1 MPSRS
6 VLTNVGHA
14 VRSARTNPLP
24 RSSTIASD
32 RSTLSIGTLRGRS
45 GRCLARACWGYRY
58 FVPTGHLAPPPALA
72 SQLWGAPLVGC
83 LLPSGSAFRY
93 HAARDVCFA
102 GFASPHG
109 LSTVPTRHAATD
121 AAGWPVLLRRHR

>member
-72 SQLWGAPLVGC
+72 SQLWGAPAWG
-83 LLPSGSAFRY
+83 
-93 HAARDVCFA
+93 A
-102 GFASPHG
+102 GVAGRAVREYTPTGELGQTGVWPIG
-109 LSTVPTRHAATD
+109 LQAVLGGVVMPVVD
-121 AAGWPVLLRRHR
+121 ADAH

>member
-24 RSSTIASD
+24 SSSTIASD

-45 GRCLARACWGYRY
+45 GRCLARACWGYPY
-58 FVPTGHLAPPPALA
+58 FVPAGHLAPSPALA
-72 SQLWGAPLVGC
+72 SQLWGAPLVPSTPMTVDAGVPRPYTRPA
-83 LLPSGSAFRY
+83 LPGLVVAIGLPGGSGPAHPSARP
-93 HAARDVCFA
+93 
-102 GFASPHG
+102 GEEP
-109 LSTVPTRHAATD
+109 
-121 AAGWPVLLRRHR
+121 

>member
-32 RSTLSIGTLRGRS
+32 RSTLSTGTLRGRS

-72 SQLWGAPLVGC
+72 SQLWGAPGSEYPPGRAAGVVTE
-83 LLPSGSAFRY
+83 LLPR
-93 HAARDVCFA
+93 V
-102 GFASPHG
+102 
-109 LSTVPTRHAATD
+109 HAAT
-121 AAGWPVLLRRHR
+121 PVRRVSETRQPEH

>member
-72 SQLWGAPLVGC
+72 SQLWGAPAAAAADDRGRRRGVG
-83 LLPSGSAFRY
+83 SVDGG
-93 HAARDVCFA
+93 AA
-102 GFASPHG
+102 
-109 LSTVPTRHAATD
+109 L
-121 AAGWPVLLRRHR
+121 AAGAGGRG

>member
-72 SQLWGAPLVGC
+72 SQLWGAPGRALVLDRAPG
-83 LLPSGSAFRY
+83 LLLDRERKGEA
-93 HAARDVCFA
+93 
-102 GFASPHG
+102 
-109 LSTVPTRHAATD
+109 
-121 AAGWPVLLRRHR
+121 

>member
-72 SQLWGAPLVGC
+72 SQLWGAPYVPYVLPQC
-83 LLPSGSAFRY
+83 MHSLLYSHP
-93 HAARDVCFA
+93 A
-102 GFASPHG
+102 GEPLELEPTDWDASLG
-109 LSTVPTRHAATD
+109 IDLDGTM
-121 AAGWPVLLRRHR
+121 